1 MKTVEMIEL
10 IELISHVQGILSVL
24 DPDDTYCGQMEL
36 ERVIQELK
44 KQVERNGFIQG

>member
-1 MKTVEMIEL
+1 MKTVELM
-10 IELISHVQGILSVL
+10 SHVQGILSVL

>member
-1 MKTVEMIEL
+1 MKTV
-10 IELISHVQGILSVL
+10 ELISHVQGILSVL
-24 DPDDTYCGQMEL
+24 DPDDTYCGQVEL

>member
-1 MKTVEMIEL
+1 MKTV
-10 IELISHVQGILSVL
+10 ELISHVQGILSVL
-24 DPDDTYCGQMEL
+24 DPDDTYYGQMEL

>member
-1 MKTVEMIEL
+1 MKTVEM

-24 DPDDTYCGQMEL
+24 DPDDTYYGQMGL

>member
-1 MKTVEMIEL
+1 MKTVELM
-10 IELISHVQGILSVL
+10 SHVQGILSVL
-24 DPDDTYCGQMEL
+24 DPDDTYYGQMEL

>member
-10 IELISHVQGILSVL
+10 ISYVQGILSVL